1 MLPCPCCG
9 VFAEVL
15 RGSYWAKKGTLQ
27 AVADEALRV
36 RELLPESTEVA
47 EFASLA
53 SQAANLEGESSS

>member
-1 MLPCPCCG
+1 M
-9 VFAEVL
+9 L
-15 RGSYWAKKGTLQ
+15 RGSYWAKEGTLQ

-53 SQAANLEGESSS
+53 GSGRQPGGRIKQLAS